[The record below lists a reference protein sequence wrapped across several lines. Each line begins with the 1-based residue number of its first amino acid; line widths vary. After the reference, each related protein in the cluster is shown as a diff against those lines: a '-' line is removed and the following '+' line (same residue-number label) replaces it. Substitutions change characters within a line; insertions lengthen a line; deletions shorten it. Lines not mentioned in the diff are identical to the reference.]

1 LTAPEYDLITF
12 GETMIRLTTVG
23 DQRLET
29 TPSLQVTIGG
39 SESNVC
45 VALARLGHPVAWLS
59 ALPANALGKRIAGE
73 LRAHGVSVDHV
84 LWSDSSRAGVYF
96 METGAR
102 PRPTRVTYDRAGS
115 AVASIDPDT
124 IDYMLVRRAR
134 ALHLTGITPALSGA
148 CASVCSRLLDEAEAA
163 GIPVILDVN
172 YRSLLWTP
180 DDARRGLEHLLQQ
193 ASVVLCG
200 AADAATVWGLTGQPH
215 EIVRGLLHLSAADIA
230 VVTLGED
237 GVCAMRRDGSS
248 WLQSSLDVD
257 IVDPVGAG
265 DGFAAGFLHRWFDA
279 PDDIP
284 AALRSGVAMA
294 ALAMT
299 IPGDLA
305 IVSPDDLTATLA
317 LLDGGSDDIVR

>member
-1 LTAPEYDLITF
+1 VPEYDLITF

-29 TPSLQVTIGG
+29 TSSLQVTIGG

-59 ALPANALGKRIAGE
+59 ALPSNSLGRRIAGE
-73 LRAHGVSVDHV
+73 LRAHGVAVDHL
-84 LWSDSSRAGVYF
+84 LWSDSGRAGVYF

-115 AVASIDPDT
+115 AVAAIDPEA
-124 IDYMLVRRAR
+124 IDYTLVRRAR
-134 ALHLTGITPALSGA
+134 ALHLTGITPALSEA
-148 CASVCSRLLDEAEAA
+148 CASVAHRLLDEAATA
-163 GIPVILDVN
+163 GIPVIVDVN

-180 DDARRGLEHLLQQ
+180 EEARRGLDHLLQR
-193 ASVVLCG
+193 ATVVLCG
-200 AADAATVWGLTGQPH
+200 AADAATVWGLAGQPQ
-215 EIVRGLLHLSAADIA
+215 EIAGGLLDLSAADIA

-237 GVCAMRRDGSS
+237 GVCARRRDGSS
-248 WLQSSLDVD
+248 WSQPSLEVD

-265 DGFAAGFLHRWFDA
+265 DAFAAGFLHCWFDA

-305 IVSPDDLTATLA
+305 IVSGDDLTTTLA

>member
-1 LTAPEYDLITF
+1 VPEYDLITF

-29 TPSLQVTIGG
+29 TPSLRVTIGG

-59 ALPANALGKRIAGE
+59 ALPSNSLGKRIAGE
-73 LRAHGVSVDHV
+73 LRAHGVVVDHL
-84 LWSDSSRAGVYF
+84 LWSNSSRAGVYF

-115 AVASIDPDT
+115 AVASIDPEAV
-124 IDYMLVRRAR
+124 DYTLVRRAR
-134 ALHLTGITPALSGA
+134 ALHLTGITPALSEA
-148 CASVCSRLLDEAEAA
+148 CASVSRRLLDEAVAA

-172 YRSLLWTP
+172 YRSLLWTA
-180 DDARRGLEHLLQQ
+180 DEARQGLEHLLQH
-193 ASVVLCG
+193 ATVVLCG
-200 AADAATVWGLTGQPH
+200 AADAATVWGLNGQPH
-215 EIVRGLLHLSAADIA
+215 EIARGLLDLSAAEIA
-230 VVTLGED
+230 VVTLGEA
-237 GVCAMRRDGSS
+237 GVCAMRRDGSY
-248 WLQSSLDVD
+248 WTQTSLDVD
-257 IVDPVGAG
+257 IIDPVGAG
-265 DGFAAGFLHRWFDA
+265 DAFAAGFLHRWFDT

-305 IVSPDDLTATLA
+305 IVSSDDLTATLA